1 MSERKIF
8 KCNECSNLLEL
19 VHEECTSPDCSIKGF
34 TLIEANTVDAAQEKH
49 VPFIEKIPGGY
60 RVSVGTT
67 LHPMEDKHSILWI
80 ELIAG
85 DRTMRQYLKPGQT
98 PVAEFQCDA
107 DKVIAREY
115 CNLHGLWKANN

>member
-1 MSERKIF
+1 MGECKIF
-8 KCNECSNLLEL
+8 KCDSCNNLLEL
-19 VHEECTSPDCSIKGF
+19 VHAECTSPDCSIKGF
-34 TLIEANTVDAAQEKH
+34 TLVEGNTVDAAQEKH

-107 DKVIAREY
+107 EKVIAREY
-115 CNLHGLWKANN
+115 CNLHGLWKATN